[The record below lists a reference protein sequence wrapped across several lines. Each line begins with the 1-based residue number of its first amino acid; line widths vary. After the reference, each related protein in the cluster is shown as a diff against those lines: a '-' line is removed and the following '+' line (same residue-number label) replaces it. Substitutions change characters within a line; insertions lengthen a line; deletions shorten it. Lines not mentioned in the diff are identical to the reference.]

1 MMNSYFEQS
10 GFYGGHGQTGAEQAY
25 RFPLG
30 LGVNPYGPPSG
41 GVTRQ
46 QVDSYD
52 QSTAAAA
59 AAAAAAASCKLYEQ
73 QYKLDCSK
81 ADQNGY
87 SSAGINVKSDNNSAI
102 SSWAQAAAA
111 AAADAARAAQQGGVN
126 DRGVGVGSVG
136 HGHNNIN
143 NRGVVGGG
151 GGGVVGGGGG
161 YPGVVSNVSGGVG
174 VGPEAAISAVTPRPA
189 NSVGPNNN
197 PWSPCSLNATT
208 AVQAPVPQHGGG
220 GVGVVSQHNTQHS
233 QQHQHNSVQQHSNHN
248 TSGQHA
254 SHAISQQQSPQSQSS
269 AHTFYPWMAIAGK
282 SAPSRSFHFFPFFPF
297 SFSNIV
303 NYRAR
308 LFFWKIK

>member
-1 MMNSYFEQS
+1 
-10 GFYGGHGQTGAEQAY
+10 
-25 RFPLG
+25 
-30 LGVNPYGPPSG
+30 
-41 GVTRQ
+41 VTRQ

-87 SSAGINVKSDNNSAI
+87 SSTGINVKSDNNSAI

-143 NRGVVGGG
+143 NRIVGG

-220 GVGVVSQHNTQHS
+220 GVVSQHNTQHS

-254 SHAISQQQSPQSQSS
+254 ISQQQSPQSQSS

-282 SAPSRSFHFFPFFPF
+282 SAPRSFFYLKHRKLPGVS
-297 SFSNIV
+297 SF
-303 NYRAR
+303 
-308 LFFWKIK
+308 